1 MTRATRK
8 RSLKNPTFQ
17 PNLNLS
23 QFPGNEHRDRYRG
36 AIQYATAYKPPKRV
50 KKYYSTSETASIL
63 GVTRHAIAA
72 ARRYKTIRGKRIGKQ
87 WVYHY
92 LEIERY
98 RQEHSR
104 DKIKAINLQL
114 RKLQQ

>member
-1 MTRATRK
+1 MITVACKLRNFEQLFTTNTGGA
-8 RSLKNPTFQ
+8 L
-17 PNLNLS
+17 L
-23 QFPGNEHRDRYRG
+23 QFPFIAASDN
-36 AIQYATAYKPPKRV
+36 AIQYATAYKPPMRV